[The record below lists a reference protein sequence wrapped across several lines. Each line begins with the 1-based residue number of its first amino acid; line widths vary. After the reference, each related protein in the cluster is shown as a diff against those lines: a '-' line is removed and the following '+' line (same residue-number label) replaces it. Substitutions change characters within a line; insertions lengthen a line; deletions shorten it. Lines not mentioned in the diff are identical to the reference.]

1 MPTLV
6 VSTTLPKARLGNRLL
21 IHFSMSV
28 TATSKRGLMTPHL
41 CGRRGWQRASAGGGA
56 GGAREP
62 LRSRGTGEG
71 AQGAREDALV
81 NAPQQCH
88 DNLAAAVVVNN
99 LERAEVLCGGA
110 RSGGGWEEGRSCCVL
125 ATEQQTRLQFLAARY
140 APAFCITS
148 RKRTITLLDGR
159 MRH

>member
-1 MPTLV
+1 MVPG
-6 VSTTLPKARLGNRLL
+6 A
-21 IHFSMSV
+21 
-28 TATSKRGLMTPHL
+28 
-41 CGRRGWQRASAGGGA
+41 RASHYVRAAQGG
-56 GGAREP
+56 
-62 LRSRGTGEG
+62 GEG

-81 NAPQQCH
+81 NAPQQRH

-99 LERAEVLCGGA
+99 LERANVLCGGE
-110 RSGGGWEEGRSCCVL
+110 RSGGGWEAGRSCSVL